1 MVDIHAHILP
11 GIDDGSRDME
21 ESLEMARL
29 AAESGVRTMIATPH
43 CNLGGSMDNYYSSS
57 WQRLFDRTAAAIRA
71 EGIPLTLLAGME
83 VFATFDLP
91 ALLRE
96 GKILT
101 LNRSPYLLV
110 EFDFEEEEGFA
121 RAILEK
127 LVALGLIPVIAH
139 GERYRFMQDMPELAD
154 YFLQMGCRIQVNRGS
169 FQGRFGPDAEGTA
182 YELMDRQ
189 QIWAVASDAHGAFR
203 RTPVLEEI
211 RQELLA
217 TYPRQQVHALFETN
231 PGILCDGQSNPGR
244 QRRES

>member
-1 MVDIHAHILP
+1 MIDIHTHILP
-11 GIDDGSRDME
+11 GIDDGSQDME
-21 ESLEMARL
+21 ESLEMARM

-43 CNLGGSMDNYYSSS
+43 CNLGGSMDNYYNSS

-91 ALLRE
+91 SLLRE
-96 GKILT
+96 GKLLT

-110 EFDFEEEEGFA
+110 EFDFEEEDDFA

-127 LVALGLIPVIAH
+127 LVDMRLIPVIAH
-139 GERYRFMQDMPELAD
+139 GERYHFMQDMPELAGL
-154 YFLQMGCRIQVNRGS
+154 FREMGCRIQVNRGS
-169 FQGRFGPDAEGTA
+169 FQGRFGPDAERTA

-189 QIWAVASDAHGAFR
+189 QIWAVASDAHGALR
-203 RTPVLEEI
+203 RTPVLDEV

-217 TYPRQQVHALFETN
+217 SYPRQQVHALFDTN
-231 PGILCDGQSNPGR
+231 PKILCDGQKNPGR
-244 QRRES
+244 